1 MSIGNIIAISAAAI
15 NLVGLLVVI
24 LKVWISQRVTVE
36 LNKHIT
42 NHLSTKLDVLTESFE
57 NLREVVVALTTW
69 RESLTERV
77 RRIEEHENGG
87 PTIVP

>member
-15 NLVGLLVVI
+15 NLVGLLVII

-69 RESLTERV
+69 RESITERV

>member
-15 NLVGLLVVI
+15 NLVGLLVII